1 LLFHVIAPAEW
12 TDETAL
18 FVIVKAQLLYER
30 LQAITA
36 MEKV

>member
-1 LLFHVIAPAEW
+1 MFHVIAPTEWAE
-12 TDETAL
+12 DTAH
-18 FVIVKAQLLYER
+18 FVIAKTQLFCER